1 MENNYKADGKSDIT
15 ADKTP
20 EFDESETMFDL
31 DICSA
36 TDCTGLI
43 PALPQSDGE
52 ITSYEQLYHFL
63 PRAKNESEKDCSE
76 DKLHQNHVENGSGST
91 AQK

>member
-36 TDCTGLI
+36 TDCSPT
-43 PALPQSDGE
+43 AKSLP
-52 ITSYEQLYHFL
+52 TS
-63 PRAKNESEKDCSE
+63 S
-76 DKLHQNHVENGSGST
+76 ST
-91 AQK
+91 TFFPGQKMKARKTDQKTSCTRTM